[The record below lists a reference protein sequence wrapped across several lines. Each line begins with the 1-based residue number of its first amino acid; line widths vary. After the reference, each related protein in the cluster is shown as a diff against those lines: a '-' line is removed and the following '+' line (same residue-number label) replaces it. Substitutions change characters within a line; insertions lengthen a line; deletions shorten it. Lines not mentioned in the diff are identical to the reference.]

1 MRLTA
6 ATIVFCLVLPACA
19 DRDADESAG
28 APRDSAGRVIAS
40 GSRASLPPLAAAAL
54 DCANVAFRAGQYDS
68 ALAAYRSA
76 AAAAPMHAAPLY
88 GIYMVAKQQGDRAL
102 ADSALAAVRVR
113 TPGGGTLTGDEIT
126 ATHGGAST
134 PGATGG
140 AGGTARGSL
149 PAGHP
154 PISAPK
160 LPPGHPPTV
169 TPPKPAPKS
178 GTTRGMR

>member
-6 ATIVFCLVLPACA
+6 ATFLLCLTLPACYDREA
-19 DRDADESAG
+19 DDASA
-28 APRDSAGRVIAS
+28 ALRDSAGRAIAS

-54 DCANVAFRAGQYDS
+54 DSANVAFRAKQYDD
-68 ALAAYRSA
+68 ALTAYRAA

-88 GIYMVAKQQGDRAL
+88 GIYMVAKQQGNAAL

-126 ATHGGAST
+126 ATHGGAVA
-134 PGATGG
+134 PGAATGS
-140 AGGTARGSL
+140 TKGSL

-154 PISAPK
+154 PIAPS
-160 LPPGHPPTV
+160 LPPGHPPTG
-169 TPPKPAPKS
+169 TTPKPAPKP
-178 GTTRGMR
+178 GATRGM

>member
-6 ATIVFCLVLPACA
+6 ATLLLCLTLPACYGREA
-19 DRDADESAG
+19 EDGAS
-28 APRDSAGRVIAS
+28 APRDSAGRVAAS

-54 DCANVAFRAGQYDS
+54 DSANVAFRAGQLAD
-68 ALAAYRSA
+68 ALTAYRAA

-88 GIYMVAKQQGDRAL
+88 GIYMVAKKTGNEAL

-126 ATHGGAST
+126 ATHGGGA
-134 PGATGG
+134 PGAASGSTK
-140 AGGTARGSL
+140 GSL

-154 PISAPK
+154 PVAPA
-160 LPPGHPPTV
+160 LPPGHPPTG
-169 TPPKPAPKS
+169 TPPKAAPKA
-178 GTTRGMR
+178 GGPRGMR